1 MEIYLKRKYYP
12 TGTNGQFFYNGQL
25 ICEAIELPWR
35 ANKRSISCIPEGR
48 YQLIKRMH
56 TKHGLQIAVVNVP
69 NREGILIHPANF
81 ALRELQGCIAPVTK
95 CTTAGEGNY
104 SRIALERLQ
113 ALIDLALVANEKVWL
128 IINSL
133 AHE

>member
-1 MEIYLKRKYYP
+1 MEIYLKRKYFP

-35 ANKRSISCIPEGR
+35 ANKRGISCIPEGR
-48 YQLIKRMH
+48 YQLIQRMH
-56 TKHGLQIAVVNVP
+56 PKHGLQIAVVNVP

-81 ALRELQGCIAPVTK
+81 ALRELQGCIAPVSK
-95 CTTAGEGNY
+95 CNAIGMGVH

-113 ALIDLALVANEKVWL
+113 ALICPVLEENEKVWL

-133 AHE
+133 ANE

>member
-1 MEIYLKRKYYP
+1 MEIYLRRKYFP
-12 TGTNGQFFYNGQL
+12 TGTNGQLFHNGKL

-35 ANKRSISCIPEGR
+35 ENKRGISCIPEGR

-81 ALRELQGCIAPVTK
+81 ALRELQGCIAPVGK
-95 CTTAGEGNY
+95 CTAAGEGGY

-113 ALIDLALVANEKVWL
+113 ALIYPVLAADEKVWL

-133 AHE
+133 ENE